1 MLPTYWARTP
11 TAHQAAAPCDCSGCK
26 PGSKR
31 AHLEGFLGTWPP
43 SCILTHIQASSP
55 QHVQNKTRAY
65 KEAQNEHQTSL
76 VTVKLTVLKSTPSKE
91 AYSAVTAALDFSSVR
106 VEPPSLMQEKATLSE
121 QGRQPRGFLLVIQD
135 KDDTLLV
142 VPKLHCS
149 NDWHGVKE
157 TKLNSLP
164 SGLFS

>member
-1 MLPTYWARTP
+1 M
-11 TAHQAAAPCDCSGCK
+11 
-26 PGSKR
+26 
-31 AHLEGFLGTWPP
+31 
-43 SCILTHIQASSP
+43 
-55 QHVQNKTRAY
+55 QNKTRAY

-149 NDWHGVKE
+149 NDLHGVKE

-164 SGLFS
+164 NGLFSKTFEKNARGPMRNSETPQSSISKRFQNHC